1 MLARMVRDPLF
12 VFFLA
17 GCTMFGA
24 YSALQARSAQPV
36 QLSAETRM
44 ALITGFESVAGRP
57 ANADDI
63 ARIERDYIVDELLF
77 RDALDNGLHLSDT
90 TVRGRLVEEMRLRI
104 TGLLPDPS
112 DEQLVNHYAENTG
125 RYFSEPA
132 LTFEHVYFRSRPAD
146 DQSLLARLQG
156 GEPVAGEPF
165 AQGRAFP
172 GYGRSIIRGLF
183 GQPFTTAAWAAPLG
197 EWSGPFESSQGWHY
211 VHPTERAPGALL
223 PFDAVRDQVENDFLV
238 AVIQQAVD
246 QRVAALEQ
254 RYDVRIER

>member
-17 GCTMFGA
+17 GCALFAA
-24 YSALQARSAQPV
+24 YSALQSRSAQPV
-36 QLSAETRM
+36 HLSAETRA
-44 ALITGFESVAGRP
+44 ALITSFESAAGRP

-63 ARIERDYIVDELLF
+63 ARIERDYIADELLF
-77 RDALDNGLHLSDT
+77 RDALDNGLHLTDT

-112 DEQLVNHYAENTG
+112 DEQLVNYYAENTG

-132 LTFEHVYFRSRPAD
+132 LTFEHVYFRSQPVD
-146 DQSLLARLQG
+146 GQSIRARLQG

-165 AQGRAFP
+165 AQGQAFP
-172 GYGRSIIRGLF
+172 GYGRSIIRGMF
-183 GQPFTTAAWAAPLG
+183 GQPFTAAVWAAPPG
-197 EWSGPFESSQGWHY
+197 EWSGPFQSSQGWHY
-211 VHPTERAPGALL
+211 VYPTERVPEALL
-223 PFDAVRDQVENDFLV
+223 PFDAVRDQVENDYLF

-246 QRVAALEQ
+246 QRVAELEQ
-254 RYDVRIER
+254 RYEVRIER